1 MLILEV
7 RRNFMTKI
15 FNLVNEYSKR
25 NVANAGYIEEVMR
38 T

>member
-25 NVANAGYIEEVMR
+25 NLANAGYNEEAME